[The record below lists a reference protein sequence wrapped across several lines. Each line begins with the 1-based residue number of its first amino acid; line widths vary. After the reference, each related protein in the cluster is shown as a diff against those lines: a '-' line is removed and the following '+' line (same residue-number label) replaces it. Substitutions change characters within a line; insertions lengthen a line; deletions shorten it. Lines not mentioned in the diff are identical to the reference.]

1 MYQAH
6 VCFSRVPS
14 QCPNAQE
21 GQAGA
26 SRLNTLEM
34 SLQEA
39 QAALG
44 EIQEV
49 CRRKAEEARELGVIV
64 KLP

>member
-1 MYQAH
+1 
-6 VCFSRVPS
+6 
-14 QCPNAQE
+14 
-21 GQAGA
+21 
-26 SRLNTLEM
+26 M